1 MRRKTWKK
9 RKKTIS
15 VKKKTTLKA
24 NVASALEEAKRGNI
38 ISDFSRN
45 EAMKR
50 YCGDNKAKM
59 WPWAKQTIF
68 PTIASLAA

>member
-15 VKKKTTLKA
+15 VMKKKTTLKA

-38 ISDFSRN
+38 ILDFSRN

-50 YCGDNKAKM
+50 YCGDKKAKM
-59 WPWAKQTIF
+59 WP
-68 PTIASLAA
+68 